1 MNAAIEILQ
10 ASPQLLAQVATD
22 HASVLFTYGPLG
34 VISAW
39 LMFRAEKLFG
49 EVRTLAHRIDGLT
62 KALLV
67 DMIDRDTCGLAT
79 KRYAREE
86 VAKIDARLP
95 KV

>member
-1 MNAAIEILQ
+1 MISQI
-10 ASPQLLAQVATD
+10 LAQAATEPT
-22 HASVLFTYGPLG
+22 SLLLQYGPMG
-34 VISAW
+34 IISAW
-39 LMFRAEKLFG
+39 LMLRAEKGFAEIRSL
-49 EVRTLAHRIDGLT
+49 THRIDGLT

-67 DMIDRDTCGLAT
+67 DMIERDSCGLAT